1 MLTRNDGK
9 HLRDNSVS
17 ESKLENK
24 TISIDKVSDNFLKST
39 DKDVTSGKKD
49 ATLLNLKEASLDEQ
63 KYQNSP
69 VVIKQFAEVKNKAH
83 QHEVVAL
90 YLDEDARLM
99 RKSANTTEFI
109 VEELDFFQIYPKGT
123 IVELLSD
130 GRVKVKTNI

>member
-49 ATLLNLKEASLDEQ
+49 ATLLNLKEASLDNLQ
-63 KYQNSP
+63 K
-69 VVIKQFAEVKNKAH
+69 
-83 QHEVVAL
+83 
-90 YLDEDARLM
+90 
-99 RKSANTTEFI
+99 
-109 VEELDFFQIYPKGT
+109 
-123 IVELLSD
+123 
-130 GRVKVKTNI
+130 